1 MRQIAALA
9 AHPLIPRPIG
19 AYNKHILSEDG
30 KYPMFSGIIEA
41 VGEIAW
47 AIPTEGGLSLRID
60 PGPLDLSDVKIGDSI
75 AVNGACLTVISVSGN
90 SFQVD
95 VSRET
100 LICTQGLDQPG
111 GRVNL
116 EKAMRL
122 DDRLGGHLVSGHVD
136 GLGEVIN
143 LEPAGQNCLLAV
155 KAPASLA
162 KYIARKGS
170 ITLNG
175 VSLTVNRIAGAEFEV
190 NLIPHTLEKTTLREL
205 KPGSRI
211 NLEVDMLARYVERL
225 VAVEG

>member
-41 VGEIAW
+41 VGEIAC
-47 AIPTEGGLSLRID
+47 AIPTEGGMSLRID
-60 PGPLDLSDVKIGDSI
+60 SGSLDLSDVKIGDSI
-75 AVNGACLTVISVSGN
+75 AVNGACLTVISVSGD
-90 SFQVD
+90 SFHVD

-225 VAVEG
+225 VAVER